1 MTDHRATVSF
11 IGESVTAQVEPGLSV
26 IDAAWDV
33 GVEITATCGKRGRC
47 RSCRIKQVKGNDSPP
62 TLADQVQLGEE
73 ELQEGYRLACQC
85 LVTDDLTVQVAPPR
99 DENSFQ
105 ILLNTEQSLGD
116 DRLALDSGIRKTHIN
131 PAAPEEGSSGTS
143 YVDALLQDVDIPIS
157 HNLNLDILRKLQDI
171 FDSDEDGA
179 TVTSFDQEVMSIT
192 PGDTTG
198 QTYGIAFDIGTT
210 TIAGYLVDLGC
221 GEVLSQVANVNPQS
235 VHGGD
240 LMSRIA
246 YAMESP
252 ANVRKMRKAVA
263 GCLNDLIE
271 KLCEQAAIARD
282 LVYKVTVVG
291 NTCMHHLFLGIDPTP
306 VGQAPYV
313 PVIRESYCCKASEC
327 GLRVNAD
334 ARLFLLPIIAGFVGA
349 DTMGVIL
356 STAMDKRQ
364 GISVAIDIGTNA
376 EAVLSDG
383 EQILVCSSPAG
394 PALEGGHIS
403 SGMRAAMGAI
413 DHVEIV
419 EDVEIRTIGS
429 APPIGICGSGLID
442 AVATFLDNGI
452 VDLSGRMCTEPE
464 QLPEA
469 LRSRIRINERGMV
482 EYVLVYAA
490 ESGNNRDIVISQGDV
505 RQLQLAKAAI
515 KSGLGT
521 LLQSAKLGEHEID
534 ELLLAG
540 GFGNYLNLESAKRIG
555 LIPDIP
561 LSKIHYVA
569 NAAGLGAQMAL
580 LSEDERKRA
589 DQLSQQI
596 EHVELSVS
604 GDFQQHFLDAIPFPE
619 LISNLEN
626 IVVAKNGG

>member
-1 MTDHRATVSF
+1 M
-11 IGESVTAQVEPGLSV
+11 IE
-26 IDAAWDV
+26 AAWEA

-85 LVTDDLTVQVAPPR
+85 LVTDDICVQVAPPR
-99 DENSFQ
+99 NENSFQ
-105 ILLNTEQSLGD
+105 ILLHTEQAQGY
-116 DRLALDSGIRKTHIN
+116 DRLALDSGLSKVHIY
-131 PAAPEEGSSGTS
+131 PIAPQEGSSGTS
-143 YVDALLQDVDIPIS
+143 YVDELLRDVNARLS
-157 HNLNLDILRKLQDI
+157 HNLKLDILRKLQDT
-171 FDSDEDGA
+171 FDSEEDGA
-179 TVTSFDQEVMSIT
+179 TVTSFEQDVISIA
-192 PGDTTG
+192 PGDSSE
-198 QTYGIAFDIGTT
+198 QIYGIAFDIGTT
-210 TIAGYLVDLGC
+210 TIAGYLVDLTC
-221 GEVLSQVANVNPQS
+221 GAVLSQVANVNPQS

-252 ANVRKMRKAVA
+252 ANVRKMRKSVVS
-263 GCLNDLIE
+263 CLNDLIE
-271 KLCEQAAIARD
+271 ALCEQADIARD

-313 PVIRESYCCKASEC
+313 PVINESYCCDASEC
-327 GLRVNAD
+327 GLRVNAH
-334 ARLFLLPIIAGFVGA
+334 AKLFLLPIIAGFVGA

-364 GISVAIDIGTNA
+364 GNIVAIDIGTNA
-376 EAVLSDG
+376 EVVLSDG
-383 EQILVCSSPAG
+383 KQILVCSSPAG

-464 QLPEA
+464 QLPEE
-469 LRSRIRINERGMV
+469 LGSRIRTNERGMV
-482 EYVLVYAA
+482 EFVLAYAA
-490 ESGNNRDIVISQGDV
+490 DSGNNRDIVISQGDI

-521 LLQSAKLGEHEID
+521 LLQSAELGEHQID

-580 LSEDERKRA
+580 LSESERKRA
-589 DQLSQQI
+589 DRLSQQI

-604 GDFQQHFLDAIPFPE
+604 GDFQQHFLDAIPFP
-619 LISNLEN
+619 N
-626 IVVAKNGG
+626 IVETSENTAVEAK